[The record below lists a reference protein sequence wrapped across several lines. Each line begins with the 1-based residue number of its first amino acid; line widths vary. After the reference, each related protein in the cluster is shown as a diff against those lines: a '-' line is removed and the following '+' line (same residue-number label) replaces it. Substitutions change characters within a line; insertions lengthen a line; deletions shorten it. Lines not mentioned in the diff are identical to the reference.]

1 MSAWSLS
8 PRRSRALRTATELYG
23 RVVAQARAPA
33 LYADLGVPDTAEG
46 RLEMVMLHTVLVI
59 ERLRLEGEAAE
70 ELSRALTERFITD
83 LDDCLREMGVGDL
96 TVPKKVKKAA
106 AALYDRT
113 LACRAAL
120 ADTDTGSLASLLA
133 THVWQDG
140 GAGDPVRL
148 AGYCRRLEAD
158 LASRSPTAVLAGE
171 LDLAHIAVV

>member
-1 MSAWSLS
+1 M
-8 PRRSRALRTATELYG
+8 
-23 RVVAQARAPA
+23 AQARAPA

-120 ADTDTGSLASLLA
+120 AETGTGSLAS
-133 THVWQDG
+133 
-140 GAGDPVRL
+140 
-148 AGYCRRLEAD
+148 
-158 LASRSPTAVLAGE
+158 
-171 LDLAHIAVV
+171 